1 MTKED
6 FIKKFPDI
14 KVQQFETETIL
25 SKQEIMDIVEQAT
38 QSMDMGLVYYEHCGC
53 DITVFT
59 SDKMKAELAKM
70 VPGYKV
76 TDPNTGEVGFQVIR
90 ISPSDKLVVKKFNHH
105 TKSWIK
111 LSSFPKVCLR
121 ENFLSEKLC
130 NRDTI
135 LID

>member
-1 MTKED
+1 MRHSSKYIFNASER
-6 FIKKFPDI
+6 I
-14 KVQQFETETIL
+14 KVSDLINL
-25 SKQEIMDIVEQAT
+25 SEA
-38 QSMDMGLVYYEHCGC
+38 
-53 DITVFT
+53 
-59 SDKMKAELAKM
+59 
-70 VPGYKV
+70 
-76 TDPNTGEVGFQVIR
+76 GFQVIR